1 MKKIFSKYKL
11 QLTILLFF
19 IILIISFFHFCFQ
32 PYEEYN
38 RHQEKIKELERKLL
52 KENREVKATK
62 ERYSLLFEEQKK
74 LEENFLKSKNSNFLN
89 SFTSFLEMEKEI
101 STISQYFSLKTLSIG
116 RIEEKENNRVF
127 IPYIFS
133 GELSSTLNFI
143 TTLEN
148 KTGCFSI
155 SNAPFSITTA
165 ENSRLEV
172 KISGIINKN
181 MNFSS
186 SYPSGVKFA
195 KIQKFNDKSYI
206 LLFFNDGTSNIFSE
220 NDFLNLEKIKYKLSI
235 KENTVLFEKK

>member
-19 IILIISFFHFCFQ
+19 IILIISFLHFCFQ

-38 RHQEKIKELERKLL
+38 RHQEKIKELEHKLL
-52 KENREVKATK
+52 KENREVNAAK

-74 LEENFLKSKNSNFLN
+74 LEENFLKSKNSNSLN
-89 SFTSFLEMEKEI
+89 SFLSFLEMEKEI
-101 STISQYFSLKTLSIG
+101 SKISQYFSLKILSIG
-116 RIEEKENNRVF
+116 RVEEKENNRVF

-133 GELSSTLNFI
+133 GDCSSILNFI

-148 KTGCFSI
+148 KTGGFSI
-155 SNAPFSITTA
+155 SNTPFSITNA

-181 MNFSS
+181 INFSS
-186 SYPSGVKFA
+186 NYPSGIKFA
-195 KIQKFNDKSYI
+195 KIQKFNDKNYI
-206 LLFFNDGTSNIFSE
+206 LLSFTDGTSNIFSE
-220 NDFLNLEKIKYKLSI
+220 NDFLTLGKIRYKLSI
-235 KENTVLFEKK
+235 KENMVIFEKN